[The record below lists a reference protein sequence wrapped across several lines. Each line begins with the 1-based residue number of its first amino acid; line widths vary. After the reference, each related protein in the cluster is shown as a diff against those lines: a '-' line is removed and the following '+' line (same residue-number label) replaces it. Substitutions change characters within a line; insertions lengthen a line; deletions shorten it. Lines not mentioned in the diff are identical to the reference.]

1 MKKLLIVN
9 VGSAPKSQL
18 SKFGDFELW
27 AKQAIGATTLEIEF
41 HDGIANPLPK
51 PHLLAGVIIMGS
63 LSMVTEETNWMKRLA
78 AEIVQL
84 AELNVP
90 TLGICFGHQL
100 ISYAFGGEVDFN
112 PNGLEVG
119 TVNISRLTSS
129 KDDPLL
135 SQLPEHFH
143 AQAVHFQS
151 VLALPKQ
158 AVRLAQSNLDQNHAF
173 RVGECTWGV
182 QFHPEFTPDIMLD
195 VLENFQEELGE
206 AQIEAKKQ
214 QVTSTPHA
222 QQILKRFSRLCLA
235 KHDTRHG

>member
-1 MKKLLIVN
+1 VKKLLIVN
-9 VGSAPKSQL
+9 VGSAPESQL

-63 LSMVTEETNWMKRLA
+63 LSMVTEEASWMKRLA

-84 AELNVP
+84 AEHHIP

-100 ISYAFGGEVDFN
+100 ISYAFGGEVNFN

-119 TVNISRLTSS
+119 TVNISRLTDSGN
-129 KDDPLL
+129 DPLL

-151 VLALPKQ
+151 VLTLPSQ

-182 QFHPEFTPDIMLD
+182 QFHPEFTADIMLD
-195 VLENFQEELGE
+195 VLENFKDELGE
-206 AQIEAKKQ
+206 EVVSRKIHQVVPADEAQRVLVNFA
-214 QVTSTPHA
+214 
-222 QQILKRFSRLCLA
+222 RLCEE
-235 KHDTRHG
+235 RNN